1 MKENQLLSSGEE
13 GGGGGG
19 NLFIILI
26 YFFLARTIW
35 KNVFCIPALKSP
47 RSSSRKEDAY
57 P

>member
-13 GGGGGG
+13 GGGGG